1 VSEERRA
8 IDRLIRQ
15 IDDVD
20 KMRNQV
26 PRRIWILFACVI
38 LFGACLMIFALRFGR
53 RDRPIR

>member
-1 VSEERRA
+1 
-8 IDRLIRQ
+8 
-15 IDDVD
+15 
-20 KMRNQV
+20 MRNQV